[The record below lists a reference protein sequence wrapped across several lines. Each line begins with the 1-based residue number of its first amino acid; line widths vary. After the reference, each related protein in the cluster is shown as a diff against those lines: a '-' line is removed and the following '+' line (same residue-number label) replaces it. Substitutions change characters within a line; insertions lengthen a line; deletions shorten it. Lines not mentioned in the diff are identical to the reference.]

1 MRNFLKYA
9 FIAFLTCV
17 SPYSIAK
24 PSSNDADTQKAILHT
39 INAYRAEH
47 QLAPLQIDSAISQ
60 EAKQHSLDM
69 AENKLPFG
77 HDEFHS
83 RVHRLS
89 QKYDNVDAAAENVA
103 YTYRNPK
110 EVATKWLGSYGHRK
124 NIEGDYN
131 LTGIGIAHDAKGRIY
146 ITQIFL
152 RT

>member
-1 MRNFLKYA
+1 MKKFLKYI
-9 FIAFLTCV
+9 FIAFLTCI

-24 PSSNDADTQKAILHT
+24 PTSSDADTQKAILLI
-39 INAYRAEH
+39 INHYRTEH
-47 QLAPLQIDSAISQ
+47 KLAPLVIDSRISQ
-60 EAKQHSLDM
+60 EARQHSLDM

-77 HDEFHS
+77 HEEFHS

-103 YTYRNPK
+103 YTSSNPK
-110 EVATKWLGSYGHRK
+110 DVATQWLGSYGHRK

-131 LTGIGIAHDAKGRIY
+131 LTGIGIAHDGKGRTY
-146 ITQIFL
+146 VTQIFL